1 MKWAPRAHGRATVEM
16 ETVGGRRGIGTTS
29 QCVVGRLSTIE
40 EVTEWRPY
48 ERLARRARVGRLGA
62 LTWTWELHPA
72 KVGTALRLRWTRPVS
87 AGRPRPIP
95 DELVAEQRAAL
106 ARLAAAVCTP
116 ETAA

>member
-1 MKWAPRAHGRATVEM
+1 M

-40 EVTEWRPY
+40 EVIEWRPY
-48 ERLARRARVGRLGA
+48 ERLARRARVGRLGP

-72 KVGTALRLRWTRPVS
+72 RGRHASSACAGRGRSPPADPRPV
-87 AGRPRPIP
+87 P

-106 ARLAAAVCTP
+106 DRLAAAVV
-116 ETAA
+116 AAAAAA